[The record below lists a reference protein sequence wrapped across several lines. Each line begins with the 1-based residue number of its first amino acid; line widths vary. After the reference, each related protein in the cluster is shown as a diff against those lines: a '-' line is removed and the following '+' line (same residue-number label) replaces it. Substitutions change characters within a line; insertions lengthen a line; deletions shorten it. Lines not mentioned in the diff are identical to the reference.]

1 MMVRFGIQCFEG
13 GRLRMKTLTLGEAS
27 KLTGKSKPTISKACK
42 DGRINHSINPDG
54 SYKINVSEIKRV
66 YPEVFSW
73 INEDRVGDLCD
84 FYAKIELAQQII
96 KLEVQV
102 EGYKKLHEQSLK
114 MLNLLGEE

>member
-1 MMVRFGIQCFEG
+1 
-13 GRLRMKTLTLGEAS
+13 MKTLTLGGAS

-66 YPEVFSW
+66 YPGVVSW
-73 INEDRVGDLCD
+73 VNEDRIGDLCD
-84 FYAKIELAQQII
+84 SYGKIELAQQIV

-102 EGYKKLHEQSLK
+102 EGYKKQVGEHLLKLHEQSLK
-114 MLNLLGEE
+114 MLNLLG